1 MRGKDPPIKKG
12 GKHLR
17 ITPAHAG
24 KSEFC
29 ISHSNSFWDH
39 PRTCGEKYYKP
50 FCPFIV
56 YGSPPHMRGKVEDLC
71 PRSFQIRITPAHAGK
86 RQVLILVLT
95 VLGDHPRTCGEKRWN
110 RAHYDRIGGSPPH
123 MRGKVIMLSH
133 S

>member
-86 RQVLILVLT
+86 SSSVRMSSTKTL
-95 VLGDHPRTCGEKRWN
+95 DHPRTCGEKKHLDRY
-110 RAHYDRIGGSPPH
+110 YDEKEGSPPH
-123 MRGKVIMLSH
+123 MRGKDRF
-133 S
+133 